1 MATLLFTFGFF
12 LLMVAAMAVGV
23 LAGRGPIL
31 GSCGGM
37 SALLDSDCPVC
48 GGDPDKCDG
57 GEPGAARD
65 APDIAYDAASKPTR

>member
-57 GEPGAARD
+57 SESTTPESVADLG
-65 APDIAYDAASKPTR
+65 YDAARKGAP